1 MTDSIYFACSHFI
14 DYLPVRRVKLG
25 EEASGRRRDAL
36 SLREQLNLPKG
47 ERCIQIMGR
56 IRGSSSKALARQQF
70 AAQ

>member
-47 ERCIQIMGR
+47 EMHPDYGADQR
-56 IRGSSSKALARQQF
+56 KQQ
-70 AAQ
+70 